1 MKLLFKKYLLKDSNF
16 TAKKKVKKINKMIL
30 IHSFKSKDGQ
40 CANICELKKNWY
52 EKIFLYQT
60 QIKINNR
67 KSDVATFCG
76 N

>member
-1 MKLLFKKYLLKDSNF
+1 
-16 TAKKKVKKINKMIL
+16 MIL

-40 CANICELKKNWY
+40 CANICELKEKLVWKN
-52 EKIFLYQT
+52 IFISNSNQNK
-60 QIKINNR
+60 QQ

>member
-40 CANICELKKNWY
+40 CANICELKK
-52 EKIFLYQT
+52 KIGMKKYFY
-60 QIKINNR
+60 IKL
-67 KSDVATFCG
+67 KSK
-76 N
+76 